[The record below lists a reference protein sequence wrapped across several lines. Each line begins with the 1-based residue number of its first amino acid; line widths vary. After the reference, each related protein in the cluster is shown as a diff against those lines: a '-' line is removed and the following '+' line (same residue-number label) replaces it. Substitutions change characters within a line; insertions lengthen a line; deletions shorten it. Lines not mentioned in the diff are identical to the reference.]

1 MITNQQEKYSK
12 EHSSLLWIEGQTL
25 FRQHFKA
32 PVESTTIFRLWFPFK
47 ATLPLASMAHL
58 SIVAHAHWTQ
68 LIYCRKHHLITVEDN
83 ICIVLVCI
91 RIYALKGCKPI
102 SPGYFITHSTN
113 PVEQQHTHTFWRM
126 LFCTAWKLSNEKTDN
141 YHLAFYCIMEI
152 WKTRKGSREK
162 THCIKRI
169 RRQNKT
175 RKKKTCCTAI
185 SMVSIRYVSECSL
198 LFFSRPA
205 SLNTDDSAGGTV
217 AKGMFLF

>member
-1 MITNQQEKYSK
+1 MVTSLGPLPEASLTELGSQLLRYQLLRYSVCSICKQMLQSEHFLYFHTLTAQTEDMITNQQEKYSK

-32 PVESTTIFRLWFPFK
+32 PVESATIFRLWFPFK

-58 SIVAHAHWTQ
+58 SIVAHAQWTQ
-68 LIYCRKHHLITVEDN
+68 LIYCRKYHLITVEDN

-126 LFCTAWKLSNEKTDN
+126 LFCTA
-141 YHLAFYCIMEI
+141 
-152 WKTRKGSREK
+152 
-162 THCIKRI
+162 
-169 RRQNKT
+169 
-175 RKKKTCCTAI
+175 
-185 SMVSIRYVSECSL
+185 
-198 LFFSRPA
+198 
-205 SLNTDDSAGGTV
+205 
-217 AKGMFLF
+217 